1 MQAHLQLY
9 PLGWTE
15 ALQQHWDLLREAQ
28 ENPLAQPA
36 RVIVEHRGAYELIT
50 SAGPQWAEATGRLRH
65 DSTSR
70 LDLPAVGDWVAL
82 DAAGRI
88 NALLP
93 RTSLFV
99 RKAAG
104 PRNEPQVIA
113 ANIDRVFI
121 VTSANADFNPR
132 RIERYVA
139 GVRESRAA
147 PVLVIN
153 KIDLCKDVG
162 ALIASLGSTATDL
175 PIVCVS
181 ALTQNGGEGLRAHL
195 GPQLTVALVGSSGVG
210 KSTLANWLLGSE
222 RQLTSD
228 IREHDDRGQHT
239 TTQRELL
246 PLREGGALID
256 TPGMRE
262 FALWS
267 EHADLPGAFADI
279 DALMGSCRFVDC
291 QHRGQPGCAVDAALE
306 SGELDPERLAHFF
319 KLQREITYQ
328 NPEQR
333 QAAQQRQ
340 TREAKRRARATRQR
354 KRGPD
359 GGKL

>member
-9 PLGWTE
+9 PLGWTD
-15 ALQQHWDLLREAQ
+15 ALQQQLERLREAHH
-28 ENPLAQPA
+28 NPLLQPA
-36 RVIVEHRGAYELIT
+36 RVLVEHRGAYELVT
-50 SAGPQWAEATGRLRH
+50 ATGPRWAEATGRLRH

-70 LDLPAVGDWVAL
+70 LDLPAVGDWVTI
-82 DAAGRI
+82 DTEGRI
-88 NALLP
+88 TALLP
-93 RTSLFV
+93 RTSAFV
-99 RKAAG
+99 RRAAG

-113 ANIDRVFI
+113 TNIDRVFI
-121 VTSANADFNPR
+121 VTSANSDFNPR
-132 RIERYVA
+132 RLERYIA
-139 GVRESRAA
+139 GVREGHAA

-153 KIDLCKDVG
+153 KIDLCDDVG

-181 ALTQNGGEGLRAHL
+181 ALTQSGGEALRAHL
-195 GPQLTVALVGSSGVG
+195 GPQTTIALVGSSGVG

-222 RQLTSD
+222 RQLTSGLRD
-228 IREHDDRGQHT
+228 HDERGQHT
-239 TTQRELL
+239 TTHRELL
-246 PLREGGALID
+246 PLANGGALID

-267 EHADLPGAFADI
+267 EHTDLSGAFADI
-279 DALMGSCRFVDC
+279 DALMSSCRFVDC
-291 QHRGQPGCAVDAALE
+291 QHRGQPGCAVDRALA

-319 KLQREITYQ
+319 KLQRELSHQ

-340 TREAKRRARATRQR
+340 TGEAKRRARTTRQK